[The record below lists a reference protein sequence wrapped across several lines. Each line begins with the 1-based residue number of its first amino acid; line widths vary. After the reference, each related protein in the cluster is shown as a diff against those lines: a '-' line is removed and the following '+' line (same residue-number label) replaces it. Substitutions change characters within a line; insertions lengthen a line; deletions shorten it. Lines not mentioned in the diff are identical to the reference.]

1 MYEWS
6 SWRTLVPLL
15 VGVGGLVSFILYSKF
30 LRIDR
35 GNDSLI
41 RGSIFRSYTALASY
55 LGTVLHGKTPFNPL
69 CEGKACSRLQE

>member
-15 VGVGGLVSFILYSKF
+15 VGVGGLMSFIIYSKF

-35 GNDSLI
+35 GHEPLI
-41 RGSIFRSYTALASY
+41 RGSIFRSSTALVSF
-55 LGTVLHGKTPFNPL
+55 LGTTLHGKTPFNPL
-69 CEGKACSRLQE
+69 YEGK

>member
-15 VGVGGLVSFILYSKF
+15 VGVAGLVSFIFYSKF

-35 GNDSLI
+35 GHDPLI
-41 RGSIFRSYTALASY
+41 RGSIFRSSTALASY
-55 LGTVLHGKTPFNPL
+55 LGTILHGKTPFNSL
-69 CEGKACSRLQE
+69 